1 MNFKDL
7 SRWIPFLIL
16 SLFTTS
22 ASAERQIE
30 VVASFTI
37 LADMASEIGGRSV
50 NVKSLVGPDK
60 DAHVYE
66 PTPEDVRT
74 LRRASLLIING
85 MGFEGWIERLVEASG
100 FRGTVVIASQ
110 GIKPFRD
117 GSEGRRESKGQAGA
131 EDPHAWQSLPNA
143 RTYVAN
149 IANAMIRSLPTNE
162 TDIRAAARRY
172 SLALDSTDAWVR
184 RELATIPKEKRK
196 VITSHDAFRYFEKEY
211 GVTFLA
217 PQGWTTES
225 QPTAA
230 GVAAL
235 IRQARRERITALFVE
250 NISDSRLLEQ
260 IARESRSRVGGRLY
274 SDALSHPDG
283 PAGTYLD
290 MFRHNVKTLKAGMVP
305 TAGARRSTTSP
316 QKL

>member
-1 MNFKDL
+1 
-7 SRWIPFLIL
+7 
-16 SLFTTS
+16 
-22 ASAERQIE
+22 
-30 VVASFTI
+30 
-37 LADMASEIGGRSV
+37 MAAEIGGRSV
-50 NVKSLVGPDK
+50 NVTTLVGPDK

-85 MGFEGWIERLVEASG
+85 MGFVGSIERLVEASG
-100 FRGTVVIASQ
+100 FRGTVVIATQ
-110 GIKPFRD
+110 GIRPARE
-117 GSEGRRESKGQAGA
+117 GAEGRRESKGRAGA

-143 RTYVAN
+143 RRYVAN
-149 IANAMIRSLPTNE
+149 IANAMVGSLPTNE
-162 TDIRAAARRY
+162 TVIRAAARRY

-184 RELATIPKEKRK
+184 RELATIPEENRK
-196 VITSHDAFRYFEKEY
+196 VITSHDAFRYFGKEY

-250 NISDSRLLEQ
+250 NISDPRLLEQ
-260 IARESRSRVGGRLY
+260 IARESGSRVGGRLY

-290 MFRHNVKTLKAGMVP
+290 MFRHNVKTLKAGMVSTSVP
-305 TAGARRSTTSP
+305 RGSTPPKKTLTRSFHE
-316 QKL
+316 